1 MIKEA
6 YLYIWDDIGLL
17 TATFPLLI
25 ILRLY
30 MELLFVEFVPI
41 NMYMQSYLYKLIMK
55 LMDGVIHL

>member
-6 YLYIWDDIGLL
+6 NLYIWDDIGLL

>member
-55 LMDGVIHL
+55 LMDGVIHI